1 MLPDT
6 ERWPQQRKLQYF
18 TWSCPGKAGSGVS
31 AQPQMSSQLPSERTP
46 LFLTLMVPSSE
57 EKISI
62 CQSMLPIVV
71 SQWSPTYIRNIKYFN
86 CKSIPSDQGNSPNIM
101 NFQQIFVEPQPL
113 LHSFLSFQ
121 TTFKVIGT
129 QLQQDS
135 NLNQQDRNQICF
147 PFLLSR
153 ISKILLTIQSI
164 SGMDASGSGGLEE
177 CWKALL
183 LVPLSKVLIQKKYI
197 EN

>member
-31 AQPQMSSQLPSERTP
+31 AQPQTSLQLPSERTA
-46 LFLTLMVPSSE
+46 LFLTLMVP
-57 EKISI
+57 IT
-62 CQSMLPIVV
+62 V